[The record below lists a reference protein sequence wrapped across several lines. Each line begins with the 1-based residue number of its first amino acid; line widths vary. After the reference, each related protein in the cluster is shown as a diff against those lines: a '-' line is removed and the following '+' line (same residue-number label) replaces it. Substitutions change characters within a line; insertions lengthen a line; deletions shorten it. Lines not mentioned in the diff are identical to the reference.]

1 MSPTYGD
8 PYDADYS
15 YDYADR
21 GYDTSFGSD
30 HAGGGLMQYN
40 PEYKSASAAKQ
51 PAASSSKGSLRDRLA
66 DPAPAKQAKGRVGH
80 NNASRGKGRGGGKAS
95 LGSRIQG
102 GGTSLLDR
110 MT

>member
-21 GYDTSFGSD
+21 GYDTSYGSD

-40 PEYKSASAAKQ
+40 PEYKAAAKQ
-51 PAASSSKGSLRDRLA
+51 PAASGSKGSLRDRLG
-66 DPAPAKQAKGRVGH
+66 DPAPAKQGKGRGGH
-80 NNASRGKGRGGGKAS
+80 NTSNRGKGRGGAKAS
-95 LGSRIQG
+95 LSSRIQG
-102 GGTSLLDR
+102 GATSLLDR